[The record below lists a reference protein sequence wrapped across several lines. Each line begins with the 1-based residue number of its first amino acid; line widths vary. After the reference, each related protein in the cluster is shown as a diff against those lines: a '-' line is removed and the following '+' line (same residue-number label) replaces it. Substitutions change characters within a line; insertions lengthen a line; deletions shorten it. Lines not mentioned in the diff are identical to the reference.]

1 MPLTNPCGKLMLRLF
16 DIAFQSR
23 YNLFLIISAGCMA
36 FGVHLQIELDV
47 GGRVEQAHPHPQALA
62 HAQAQAQARALHE
75 EHEE

>member
-1 MPLTNPCGKLMLRLF
+1 MLRLF

-36 FGVHLQIELDV
+36 FGVHLQVEIDL
-47 GGRVEQAHPHPQALA
+47 GGRVEQAHPPAQALA
-62 HAQAQAQARALHE
+62 HAQAQAQARHLHE